1 MNRLLNKSKTPLI
14 VLVFAFG
21 FISIGITGFI
31 FASNVHAESSA
42 VSGTQ
47 HILTIHDNGTDKGII
62 TNAST
67 LRQAFKQANI
77 RLDPNDITEPG
88 LDEPLTANT
97 YDVNIYRARPVAVRD
112 GQVTTTVMTA
122 YRTGKQI
129 ADQAGITLHDEDLVN
144 LAPSTD
150 VVSDGAAE
158 VMTITRAKQ
167 FTFVFYGKTIQ
178 SYSQETTVGA
188 MLKAKN
194 ITLAASD
201 TLKPGVGATL
211 KPGMKVELWR
221 NGKQTVTK
229 DEKIHF
235 TVRQIQDANRDKGY
249 RSVQTVGTDG
259 QKTVTYE
266 VIAKN
271 GIAVSRKVVNSVVT
285 KQAVEKVEVIGT
297 RVVLPP
303 GSHTDWMAAAGISS
317 SDYGYASFILT
328 EESGWNPGA
337 VNSTGCGGAGCYGLG
352 QTNLSNLSSAC
363 PNWQSDPV
371 CQLSFFNSYVYTHG
385 YGSWANAYS
394 FWIQNRWW

>member
-21 FISIGITGFI
+21 FISIGVTGFI

-62 TNAST
+62 TDAST

-88 LDEPLTANT
+88 LDEPLTGST

-129 ADQAGITLHDEDLVN
+129 ADQAGITLHDEDLVK

-194 ITLAASD
+194 ITIAASD
-201 TLKPGVGATL
+201 TLKPGVDTTL
-211 KPGMKVELWR
+211 QPGMKVELWR
-221 NGKQTVTK
+221 NGKQTVTR
-229 DEKIHF
+229 DENINF
-235 TVRQIQDANRDKGY
+235 TVRQIQDANHDKGY

-271 GIAVSRKVVNSVVT
+271 GIAVSQKVVNTVVV
-285 KQAVEKVEVIGT
+285 KQAVEQVEVIGT
-297 RVVLPP
+297 KSTYSGSLNQWLSTLRTCETHGNYSTNTGNGFYGAYQFMPSTWNSVALLIGRSDLAGKLPNEASPADQDAMIIANTNMSAGLVTQNP
-303 GSHTDWMAAAGISS
+303 GCYISTGISNKPPS
-317 SDYGYASFILT
+317 S
-328 EESGWNPGA
+328 
-337 VNSTGCGGAGCYGLG
+337 
-352 QTNLSNLSSAC
+352 
-363 PNWQSDPV
+363 
-371 CQLSFFNSYVYTHG
+371 
-385 YGSWANAYS
+385 
-394 FWIQNRWW
+394 